1 MVLSSKL
8 LINAGF
14 IMVAILSSL
23 ELLLTVKT
31 KLEFLKLVYV
41 LRRLDLR
48 FFGRIS
54 ADSLERSLIGN
65 VCGCRELNI
74 FLQSPF
80 HSCLLGIEIVLNLRL
95 IIFLFPSKSATREKQ
110 ALFFCLLLLHYI
122 LLAISLT
129 DNFRSLLRKTLLG
142 WLSVYELL
150 ILRQIWSELTG
161 YLLHGLLVEHHG

>member
-1 MVLSSKL
+1 
-8 LINAGF
+8 
-14 IMVAILSSL
+14 MVAILSGL

-48 FFGRIS
+48 SFGGIS
-54 ADSLERSLIGN
+54 ADSLEGSLIGN

-80 HSCLLGIEIVLNLRL
+80 HSCLLGIEVVLNLQL
-95 IIFLFPSKSATREKQ
+95 ILFLFPSKSATREKQ
-110 ALFFCLLLLHYI
+110 ALFFGLLLLHDI

-129 DNFRSLLRKTLLG
+129 YNFRGLLRKTLLG
-142 WLSVYELL
+142 LLSVYELL
-150 ILRQIWSELTG
+150 ILRQICSELTG